1 MGQPWLYFQYY
12 LPCAQSSVHLHI
24 PIAFLLNIYHTF
36 LLTLFNFLCLLF
48 LFSYK
53 FSSKNTKQFFT
64 YHKLQ
69 CSKIV
74 QMSWKR
80 FLSCM
85 TIISNFIKKNCEFLQ
100 LKLIPTTEIVTWL
113 VDFQGIHFRKKSFLN
128 LTTNFL
134 WWCRMHK
141 DIILPI
147 KQEKY
152 VIYQFSCFIT
162 LQLKL
167 LRGT

>member
-1 MGQPWLYFQYY
+1 MLNLQFTCIYLLLSFWMFTTHFFWLYSIFYVCFFCF
-12 LPCAQSSVHLHI
+12 PTS
-24 PIAFLLNIYHTF
+24 FLLRTQN
-36 LLTLFNFLCLLF
+36 
-48 LFSYK
+48 K
-53 FSSKNTKQFFT
+53 KQFFYIPQIT
-64 YHKLQ
+64 VLQ
-69 CSKIV
+69 NCPNELKKI
-74 QMSWKR
+74 S
-80 FLSCM
+80 FLHDN
-85 TIISNFIKKNCEFLQ
+85 NFQFHKKNCEFLQ

-147 KQEKY
+147 KHEKY